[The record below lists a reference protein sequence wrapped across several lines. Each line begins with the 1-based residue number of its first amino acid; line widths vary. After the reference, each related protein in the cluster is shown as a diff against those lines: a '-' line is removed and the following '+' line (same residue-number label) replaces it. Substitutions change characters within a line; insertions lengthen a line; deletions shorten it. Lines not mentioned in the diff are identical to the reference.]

1 MVRSTR
7 LRCALLLMAPLAWV
21 AFSPAPT
28 GPLAA
33 RGGEQEEADA
43 HEQVRG
49 VTISCQTWGREWGS
63 SEMPGALDRTKA
75 VGGNWVA
82 IHPYARIS
90 PDGSLRYRT
99 LDPDAPPAWIAR
111 PIAWAHERGLKILI
125 KPHLAYWGSGFSWRG
140 EIRFP
145 KAADQARFHR
155 DYRAWISALAKVSRG
170 ADAFCVGTELEGTT
184 AAEAEWR
191 GHIEAVRAAL
201 PKVPLT
207 YAANW
212 DRYQKV
218 SFWDAVDVIG
228 VQAYFPLVA
237 HGRVPSDAELQ
248 AGWKRVLGELRSYS
262 AKLER
267 KVLFTELG
275 YDCNPLAAS
284 QPWKGSRSSTAAGR
298 ELQARCLEAALK
310 AVEAEPS
317 VVGLFLWKDFAG
329 RASGEDFPV
338 LRPELRPKIREIWS
352 PKKK

>member
-1 MVRSTR
+1 MTRSPW
-7 LRCALLLMAPLAWV
+7 LAVGLLLALAPQ
-21 AFSPAPT
+21 AFAQAPAPT
-28 GPLAA
+28 PAA
-33 RGGEQEEADA
+33 EAGDA
-43 HEQVRG
+43 HRSVRG
-49 VTISCQTWGREWGS
+49 VTISCQTWGGEWGS
-63 SEMPGALDRTKA
+63 SEMPGALDRTKS

-90 PDGSLRYRT
+90 RDGSLRYRT
-99 LDPDAPPAWIAR
+99 LDPKNPPAWIAR

-140 EIRFP
+140 EIRFED
-145 KAADQARFHR
+145 AAASARFHS
-155 DYRAWISALAKVSRG
+155 DYRTWISALAKVSQG
-170 ADAFCVGTELEGTT
+170 TDAFCVGTELEGTT
-184 AAEAEWR
+184 EAESEWR
-191 GHIEAVRAAL
+191 GHVKSVRQAL

-237 HGRVPSDAELQ
+237 HERVPSDAELQ
-248 AGWKRVLGELRSYS
+248 AGWKRVLAGLRTY
-262 AKLER
+262 AQKLDR

-284 QPWKGSRSSTAAGR
+284 QPWKGTRRGSAAGR
-298 ELQARCLEAALK
+298 ELQGRCLEVALK

-329 RASGEDFPV
+329 DARGEDFPV
-338 LRPELRPKIREIWS
+338 LRPELRPRIRKIWAPE
-352 PKKK
+352 K

>member
-1 MVRSTR
+1 MTRSPWLT
-7 LRCALLLMAPLAWV
+7 LALLLALTLLAPAQD
-21 AFSPAPT
+21 SRAPK
-28 GPLAA
+28 
-33 RGGEQEEADA
+33 DA
-43 HEQVRG
+43 HRSVRG

-90 PDGSLRYRT
+90 RDGSLRYRA
-99 LDPDAPPAWIAR
+99 LDPKNPPAWITR

-140 EIRFP
+140 EIRFED
-145 KAADQARFHR
+145 ATARARFHS
-155 DYRAWISALAKVSRG
+155 DYRAWIAALAKVCQG
-170 ADAFCVGTELEGTT
+170 TDAFCVGTELEGTT
-184 AAEAEWR
+184 GAETEWR
-191 GHIEAVRAAL
+191 GHIKAVRQAL

-228 VQAYFPLVA
+228 IQAYFPLVA
-237 HGRVPSDAELQ
+237 HERVPSDAELK
-248 AGWKRVLGELRSYS
+248 AGWQRVLGGLRDY
-262 AKLER
+262 AKKLDR
-267 KVLFTELG
+267 KILFTELG

-284 QPWKGSRSSTAAGR
+284 QPWKGTRRGSAAGR
-298 ELQARCLEAALK
+298 ELQGRCLEAALR

-329 RASGEDFPV
+329 NARGEDFPV
-338 LRPELRPKIREIWS
+338 LRPELRPRIKSIWA
-352 PKKK
+352 PKK